1 MLTNRLNQGWGLAT
15 LGLLIA
21 ALGGLPI
28 QSLEAG
34 VIFVPGKLVKDQF
47 VPPKAEKPA
56 PNRRAEPTAGF
67 GYTIR
72 YGRVTVDVTKGNT
85 TIKAAET
92 LSGPKAETET
102 VCVVPLPIG
111 TSASDAKLMAGKDAD
126 TLTLVAGAKFLKAD
140 KAQTFYEHLVKQT
153 NQVGFAAFSGQPALV
168 VPSFRLQGRMEFV
181 LELSSPV
188 GEYQGVKN
196 LRIPLPSTSWTQGPV
211 DRLSVTT
218 TIQAKKPVRAVFS
231 PTHQIN
237 TQRKSLTS
245 VDVEVRKENAACR
258 GDFRLC
264 WVEDDDDLGLRML
277 TYRMEGEDDGYFMLL
292 GNPTGRADGS
302 DVVEKDVTF
311 VLDTSGSMRGEKIE
325 QCRAAIEY
333 CLNHLNPKDRFNI
346 VTFGTKVTPFRE
358 TLVANSAETV
368 AAAQD
373 FVEEIVAHGRTN
385 INEALIQSLKG
396 EPQKGR
402 PRITIFLTDG
412 TPTEGERLPEKILKA
427 ATEANTSQSRI
438 FVMGV
443 GHDVNVHLLEKL
455 AVATEGDSEFVDLEE
470 EIDGKIATLY
480 DRLAY
485 PVLQNAKLDFGKLPV
500 HSVFPRKV
508 PALFRNNPVM
518 LFGRYREGD
527 KHTIKLQGELAGT
540 PREFICQANAP
551 TTPQGLTNEFL
562 APLWATRKI
571 GFLLQ
576 EIRLHGSDPELM
588 KEIVR
593 LSQKYGIITEYT
605 EFVAQSGFGGGFGG
619 GAFGGAVTR
628 TAAPM
633 EAFREANRRLT
644 MARDFDSGRWAFNQ
658 ARNDKSLQSR
668 LAVNE
673 ETNSFVDRAG
683 RKVAYE
689 SIRQVGGKAYY
700 MRQGQWVDSTDNAKL
715 KERVVELYS
724 DDYFKLL
731 RKNKDFA
738 RAQQLGWSVSV
749 NVGDERIVVEKDGKR
764 VDEKLLKKGQQV
776 PQLPG
781 SNRNQIRDGFRGFQQ
796 IPQNELRNFNQQQ
809 INQLPLQNNRNIRR
823 GQQIPNRRINVN
835 EKAPAAKP
843 QEEGQ

>member
-1 MLTNRLNQGWGLAT
+1 
-15 LGLLIA
+15 
-21 ALGGLPI
+21 
-28 QSLEAG
+28 
-34 VIFVPGKLVKDQF
+34 
-47 VPPKAEKPA
+47 
-56 PNRRAEPTAGF
+56 
-67 GYTIR
+67 
-72 YGRVTVDVTKGNT
+72 
-85 TIKAAET
+85 
-92 LSGPKAETET
+92 
-102 VCVVPLPIG
+102 
-111 TSASDAKLMAGKDAD
+111 
-126 TLTLVAGAKFLKAD
+126 
-140 KAQTFYEHLVKQT
+140 
-153 NQVGFAAFSGQPALV
+153 PALV
-168 VPSFRLQGRMEFV
+168 VPSFRLKGRMEFQ
-181 LELSSPV
+181 LELTGPV
-188 GEYQGVKN
+188 REYQGVKN

-211 DRLSVTT
+211 DRLSVST
-218 TIQAKKPVRAVFS
+218 TIQAQKPVRAVFS

-237 TQRKSLTS
+237 THRKNLNSA
-245 VDVEVRKENAACR
+245 DVELRKEHAASH

-264 WVEDDDDLGLRML
+264 WVEDEDDLGLRML
-277 TYRMEGEDDGYFMLL
+277 TYRMEGEEDGYFLLL

-358 TLVANSAETV
+358 TLVANTPETV

-396 EPQKGR
+396 EPQTGR

-427 ATEANTSQSRI
+427 AQDANTSQSRI

-455 AVATEGDSEFVDLEE
+455 AESTEGDSEFVDLEE
-470 EIDGKIATLY
+470 EIDGKIASLY

-485 PVLQNAKLDFGKLPV
+485 PVLQHAKLDFGKLPV
-500 HSVFPRKV
+500 HSIFPRKV

-527 KHTIKLQGELAGT
+527 KHTIKIQGELAGT
-540 PREFICQANAP
+540 PHEFVCKVDAP
-551 TTPQGLTNEFL
+551 KAPQGLTNEFL

-576 EIRLHGSDPELM
+576 EIRLHGSDPELL

-593 LSQKYGIITEYT
+593 LSKKYGVITEYT
-605 EFVAQSGFGGGFGG
+605 EFVAQSGFEG
-619 GAFGGAVTR
+619 GALAGAF
-628 TAAPM
+628 APM
-633 EAFREANRRLT
+633 DAFREANRRLT

-683 RKVAYE
+683 RTVASE

-700 MRQGQWVDSTDNAKL
+700 MRQGQWVDSTDNEKL

-724 DDYFKLL
+724 EDYFQLL

-749 NVGDERIVVEKDGKR
+749 NLGNERIVVEKDGKR
-764 VDEKLLKKGQQV
+764 VDEELLKKSQQM
-776 PQLPG
+776 
-781 SNRNQIRDGFRGFQQ
+781 IQQ
-796 IPQNELRNFNQQQ
+796 IPGRNVPQQQ
-809 INQLPLQNNRNIRR
+809 LRGLQNFQQNQFRGLNQLPLQNEFNRR
-823 GQQIPNRRINVN
+823 QQIPNRRIDTKD
-835 EKAPAAKP
+835 KAPAP
-843 QEEGQ
+843 QIQEEQR